1 MNPLKIEHIA
11 LQVEDPRAMAA
22 WYIEQVGMQVVRD
35 AGAAVFLGDATGQVI
50 LELYHNETVAVPDY
64 AAMDPLLLHVA
75 FASDDPPADASPL
88 IQAGATQIDDI
99 HGDNGDRIIV
109 LRDPWGLAIQLAKRA
124 KAMR

>member
-1 MNPLKIEHIA
+1 MNPLMIEHIA

-75 FASDDPPADASPL
+75 FASADPPADASPL

-124 KAMR
+124 EAMR

>member
-22 WYIEQVGMQVVRD
+22 WYIDQLGMQVVRD
-35 AGAAVFLGDATGQVI
+35 AGAAVFLGDATGEVI

-75 FASDDPPADASPL
+75 FASADPPADASPL

-109 LRDPWGLAIQLAKRA
+109 LRDPWGLSIQLAKRTE
-124 KAMR
+124 AMR

>member
-22 WYIEQVGMQVVRD
+22 WYIEQLGMQVVRD

-64 AAMDPLLLHVA
+64 ATMDPLLLHVA
-75 FASDDPPADASPL
+75 FASADPPADAACL

-109 LRDPWGLAIQLAKRA
+109 LRDPSGLAIQLAKRA